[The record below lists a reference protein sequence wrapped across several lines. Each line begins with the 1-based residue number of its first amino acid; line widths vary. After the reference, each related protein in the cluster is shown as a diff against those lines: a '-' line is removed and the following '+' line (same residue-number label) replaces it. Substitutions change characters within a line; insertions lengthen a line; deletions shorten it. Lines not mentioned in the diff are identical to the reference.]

1 MKCWNCSYDN
11 NPESARFC
19 NQCGAELNIPAQEEP
34 GQSSMLDEPQVPEAT
49 STTGGTNEIRFAT
62 VAKAIGA
69 IVVVA
74 IMLVQAHII
83 NNPLDSTTDKSNRNN
98 AQITATGWVT
108 FCKKVDDNL
117 NPIDPGDTFKRGEV
131 YIRLESNVPFGVS
144 HLLLYVYRMKGNAFS
159 LLGNYNLQTD
169 PQGNIFAVP
178 FTFTEGGSYRIA
190 FRKYMDENFAVGIVT
205 IR

>member
-1 MKCWNCSYDN
+1 MKCWNCNSDN

-19 NQCGAELNIPAQEEP
+19 NQCGAELKPPRQEESI
-34 GQSSMLDEPQVPEAT
+34 QSSLPDEPAT
-49 STTGGTNEIRFAT
+49 PQTSPTTGATNGIQFAT

-74 IMLVQAHII
+74 IVLVQAHII
-83 NNPLDSTTDKSNRNN
+83 NNPFASTTDESNSDN
-98 AQITATGWVT
+98 AQITPAGSVT

-144 HLLLYVYRMKGNAFS
+144 NLLLYIYSMKGNGFS
-159 LLGNYNLQTD
+159 LLDNYNLQTD

-178 FTFTEGGSYRIA
+178 YTFTEGGSYRIA
-190 FRKYMDENFAVGIVT
+190 FRKYMNENFAVGVVT